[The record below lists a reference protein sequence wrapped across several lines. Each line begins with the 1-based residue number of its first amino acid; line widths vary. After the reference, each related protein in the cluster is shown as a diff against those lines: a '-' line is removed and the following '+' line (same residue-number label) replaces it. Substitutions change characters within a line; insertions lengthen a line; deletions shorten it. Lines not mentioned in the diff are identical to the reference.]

1 MPLLVRKLKQN
12 EGEIQ
17 TCNFTLEMM
26 LHSFIPTTV
35 PFSGSVNYS
44 FKKNIKKTF
53 SREFL
58 KHKKKQSFLILTK
71 SSHPSQC
78 PREMGPLH
86 VI

>member
-44 FKKNIKKTF
+44 LKKTLKKHL
-53 SREFL
+53 REFL
-58 KHKKKQSFLILTK
+58 KHKKKTIISDP
-71 SSHPSQC
+71 H
-78 PREMGPLH
+78 
-86 VI
+86 

>member
-26 LHSFIPTTV
+26 LHSFILTTV

-44 FKKNIKKTF
+44 LKKNIKKNIFKGISKST
-53 SREFL
+53 
-58 KHKKKQSFLILTK
+58 KKKKTNHF
-71 SSHPSQC
+71 
-78 PREMGPLH
+78 
-86 VI
+86 